1 MPPPSVTTGSVS
13 TDSFDSSVDT
23 IVDTP
28 SRFVSPSIVGDAVG
42 DLFDWDAD
50 VTAQTRPFDQEV
62 SFEAYK
68 DPRDSVVAE
77 GSIYAA
83 FGIHYPRGLY
93 DYHTPEQSTLHG
105 FQPGCHYDTT
115 QAVMGEA
122 LFTTNFVVAVPEP
135 QTISPQCLL

>member
-1 MPPPSVTTGSVS
+1 MVS
-13 TDSFDSSVDT
+13 TS
-23 IVDTP
+23 

-42 DLFDWDAD
+42 ELFDWDAD
-50 VTAQTRPFDQEV
+50 VAQTTPFDQDV

-68 DPRDSVVAE
+68 DPSDSVVTE

-93 DYHTPEQSTLHG
+93 DYHTPEQSTHHAFQHG
-105 FQPGCHYDTT
+105 GHYGTT
-115 QAVMGEA
+115 QVAMGEA
-122 LFTTNFVVAVPEP
+122 HFTANLVVATPDP